1 MRKVIT
7 GDQVAQI
14 YNRDPLAFPIWRAP
28 VYRTPGLDHRPR
40 AAVPVRVL
48 ADPAGCPA
56 PGRVAGRGGGSGSPG
71 RKPAGSA

>member
-14 YNRDPLAFPIWRAP
+14 RNPDPLAFPVWRAP
-28 VYRTPGLDHRPR
+28 VYRTPGWIIAIAQLCRFICWL
-40 AAVPVRVL
+40 VRLVV
-48 ADPAGCPA
+48 PA
-56 PGRVAGRGGGSGSPG
+56 PGRVAGPGGGSGSPG

>member
-28 VYRTPGLDHRPR
+28 VYRTPGWIIAIAQLCRF
-40 AAVPVRVL
+40 VVL
-48 ADPAGCPA
+48 AGPAGRSGTRSC
-56 PGRVAGRGGGSGSPG
+56 RWSWRCSGSPG